1 MCEVKSGP
9 GFQQARG
16 SELVAVMRRDA
27 AKAQDFAQRHGVPRW
42 YSRAKDLIN
51 DPEVNA
57 VYIAAPPGMH
67 CEYSLQV
74 AQAEKA
80 CYVEKPMARSFA
92 ECRQMID
99 AFHEARAP
107 LFVAYYRRALP
118 RFLKVKEVLDSGRL
132 GEVRSVVCRL
142 TRRAE
147 RNLSRENLPW
157 RLQAEHSGGGLFL
170 DLGSHTLDVLDFL
183 FGPLQEVRGL
193 ASNSGGHYDVED
205 TVSMSFCLSNGAQGI
220 ATWDF
225 NAEASEDTIEIY
237 GAQGRL
243 SLSTFGIEELRLETS
258 GGVEMLPGTNP
269 PHVQA
274 PLIQSI
280 VDELRGRGTSP
291 STGYSA
297 ARTSHVMD
305 IVLENYYGGRDDD
318 FWNRP
323 ESWPGSSRQEFK
335 VKHGI
340 L

>member
-27 AKAQDFAQRHGVPRW
+27 AKAEDFARRHGVPRW

-57 VYIAAPPGMH
+57 VYIAAPPGLH
-67 CEYSLQV
+67 CEYSLLV
-74 AQAEKA
+74 AEAGKP
-80 CYVEKPMARSFA
+80 CYVEKPMARSFV
-92 ECRQMID
+92 ECQQMLD
-99 AFHEARAP
+99 AFNQALVP
-107 LFVAYYRRALP
+107 LFVAYYRRGLP

-142 TRRAE
+142 TRRANE
-147 RNLSRENLPW
+147 NLNRDNLPW
-157 RLQAEHSGGGLFL
+157 RLQAEHAGGGLFL
-170 DLGSHTLDVLDFL
+170 DLGAHTLDVMDFL
-183 FGPLQEVRGL
+183 FGPLQDVRGL
-193 ASNSGGHYDVED
+193 ASNTGGHYDVED
-205 TVSMSFCLSNGAQGI
+205 TVSMSFRLNNGAEGI
-220 ATWDF
+220 GTWDF

-237 GAQGRL
+237 GTQGRL
-243 SLSTFGIEELRLETS
+243 SLSTFGVEELRLETSS
-258 GGVEMLPGTNP
+258 GGVEMLPGANP

-291 STGYSA
+291 SSGYSA
-297 ARTSHVMD
+297 ARTSRVMD

-323 ESWPGSSRQEFK
+323 ESWPGRQK
-335 VKHGI
+335 
-340 L
+340 